1 MPLIEIQRV
10 PGMSKER
17 HKMPAG
23 QMFYPW
29 LKDAGLHADLE
40 IIRNGVK
47 LQDDDEINFLLND
60 GDVIRIFDQPKGG
73 DLVGTLLNPLEHLNP
88 IKFTQKIISSLM
100 PQANTSA
107 SGSNSKTSPNNS
119 LKGQTNIARNGEAR
133 PDSYGTVR
141 SFPDL
146 IQESLFEYT
155 DNLKY
160 VTEMMNFGLGQY
172 DYSSIRY
179 SESNLGSMAG
189 ASYSIFGPGEVIP
202 VVNEGYEFD
211 DVDGQEVPGANESDD
226 FPVETATAT
235 TVISGTYSG
244 GQIAMQILKQSD
256 FDYFIDLTLPHA
268 VTFTINVTYPTA
280 SGSKTEDITLSANL
294 INASETNNGD
304 IVTPV
309 YYYNFIFNNLNGS
322 SASVITSATINT
334 TKFVLND
341 NEALVV
347 GPFFS
352 PVDSS
357 QLWVHTQSALGG
369 NSETN
374 WKMTL
379 WKVDDNNVQ
388 IPGTTQVFT
397 YRQTT
402 PHDSSSET
410 FYRTEKIV
418 PTGGNG
424 RYAISFQ
431 RTDNSSD
438 ASRLKVEEIH
448 AVNVRTNVV
457 HPTDSI
463 VRITVR
469 ATENATGSR
478 ERKYNALIT
487 RHTISYNLSTQ
498 SVDYTLR
505 PSRSFADAVIH
516 TWLVMGKQSE
526 SSIDIYELYSIAA
539 SLPDVR
545 LGYFDYT
552 FDDEDVSLGSRIQTI
567 CDAATVTAFWDDG
580 VLSFTR
586 DDKKSNPVT
595 VFNRANMTT
604 EGYSLSYDMTLPGG
618 FDGVE
623 VEYRNPS
630 TNKQDYIRY
639 KISGSTISE
648 GEPLKPKKFEML
660 YVRDAFQATDRAV
673 KEARRLLYSRITAAI
688 TAMADGEWINVGQ
701 MIQIADIYDENQ
713 QDGYITGRVGNTFDT
728 SERIKFAGE
737 MYVVITDSQGSV
749 TARVLATAR
758 NDTSYGFIAAVP
770 NISLNIWDGINV
782 QSPSRYIIAT
792 AVEQEATKW
801 TVTEKKPNSSG
812 TTSITAV
819 EYSDE
824 MFNYLIA

>member
-10 PGMSKER
+10 PGMPKER
-17 HKMPAG
+17 HELAAG

-29 LKDAGLHADLE
+29 LKVAGLHAELE
-40 IIRNGVK
+40 IFRNGVK
-47 LQDDDEINFLLND
+47 IRDDDNINFPLND

-73 DLVGTLLNPLEHLNP
+73 IAGTLLNPLEHLNP
-88 IKFTQKIISSLM
+88 IKFTQKILSSLM
-100 PQANTSA
+100 PQANMSA
-107 SGSNSKTSPNNS
+107 SGGNSKTSPNNS

-160 VTEMMNFGLGQY
+160 VTEMMNFGLGKY

-189 ASYSIFGPGEVIP
+189 ASYSIYQPGDVIP
-202 VVNEGYEFD
+202 TVNEGYEFD
-211 DVDGQEVPGANESDD
+211 DVDGQEVPGANESSD
-226 FPVETATAT
+226 FPAETATAT
-235 TVISGTYSG
+235 TVVSGTYSG
-244 GQIAMQILKQSD
+244 GQIAMKIVKQDD
-256 FDYFIDLTLPHA
+256 FDYFMDLTLPHA
-268 VTFTINVTYPTA
+268 VTFTINITYPTA
-280 SGSKTEDITLSANL
+280 SGNKTEDITLSANL
-294 INASETNNGD
+294 IAVSETNNGATVSP
-304 IVTPV
+304 I

-322 SASVITSATINT
+322 NAAAITSATINT
-334 TKFVLND
+334 TKFILND
-341 NEALVV
+341 NEALVI

-352 PVDSS
+352 PVESS

-374 WKMTL
+374 WQMTL
-379 WKVDDNNVQ
+379 WKVDDDNVQ
-388 IPGTTQVFT
+388 VPGTTQVFT

-402 PHDSSSET
+402 PHDYMSET
-410 FYRTEKIV
+410 FYRTDKIT
-418 PTGGNG
+418 PTGGFG
-424 RYAISFQ
+424 RYAVSFR
-431 RTDNSSD
+431 RTDNSGD
-438 ASRLKVEEIH
+438 NSRLKVEEIH
-448 AVNVRTNVV
+448 AVNVRNNVV

-487 RHTISYNLSTQ
+487 RHTITYNLSTQ

-516 TWLVMGKQSE
+516 TWLVMGKQPE

-545 LGYFDYT
+545 LGHFDYT
-552 FDDEDVSLGSRIQTI
+552 FDDEDVSLGSRVQTI

-580 VLSFTR
+580 VLSFSR
-586 DDKKSNPVT
+586 DERKSNPVT

-623 VEYRNPS
+623 VEYRNPT
-630 TNKQDYIRY
+630 TNKQDYISY
-639 KISGSTISE
+639 KISGSAISE
-648 GEPLKPKKFEML
+648 GEPAKPKKFEML
-660 YVRDAFQATDRAV
+660 YVRDAYQARDRAV
-673 KEARRLLYSRITAAI
+673 KEVRRLLYSRITAAI

-728 SERIKFAGE
+728 SERINFSGD
-737 MYVVITDSQGSV
+737 MYVVVTDSQGSV
-749 TARVLATAR
+749 TSRVTASARP
-758 NDTSYGFIAAVP
+758 DTNFGFIAAVP
-770 NISLNIWDGINV
+770 NIPLNIWDGINV

-792 AVEQEATKW
+792 QVEQDSTKW

-824 MFNYLIA
+824 MFNYVIV

>member
-10 PGMSKER
+10 PGMPKER
-17 HKMPAG
+17 HELASG

-29 LKDAGLHADLE
+29 LKEAGLHAELD
-40 IIRNGVK
+40 IFRNGVK
-47 LQDDDEINFLLND
+47 VQDDDDINFPLND

-73 DLVGTLLNPLEHLNP
+73 GLAGTLLNPLEHFNP
-88 IKFTQKIISSLM
+88 IKFTQKILSSLM
-100 PQANTSA
+100 PQPNAGAA
-107 SGSNSKTSPNNS
+107 SGNSKTSPNNS

-133 PDSYGTVR
+133 PDTYGTVR

-155 DNLKY
+155 NNLKY
-160 VTEMMNFGLGQY
+160 VTEMMNFGLGKY

-189 ASYSIFGPGEVIP
+189 ASYTIYQPGEVIP
-202 VVNEGYEFD
+202 TVNEGYEFD
-211 DVDGQEVPGANESDD
+211 DVDGQEVPGANESGD
-226 FPVETATAT
+226 FPIETATAT

-294 INASETNNGD
+294 IDANETNNGD
-304 IVTPV
+304 LVSPI
-309 YYYNFIFNNLNGS
+309 YYYNFIFNNLNGAN
-322 SASVITSATINT
+322 ASIITSATINT
-334 TKFVLND
+334 TKFILND

-374 WKMTL
+374 WRMTL
-379 WKVDDNNVQ
+379 WKVDEDNVQ

-410 FYRTEKIV
+410 FYRTDKIT
-418 PTGGNG
+418 PTGGSG

-438 ASRLKVEEIH
+438 ASTLKVEEIH
-448 AVNVRTNVV
+448 AVNVRSNVV
-457 HPTDSI
+457 HPADSI

-487 RHTISYNLSTQ
+487 RHTITYNLSTQ

-526 SSIDIYELYSIAA
+526 SSIDIFELYSIAA

-552 FDDEDVSLGSRIQTI
+552 FDDEDISLGSRVQTI

-580 VLSFTR
+580 VLSFSR
-586 DDKKSNPVT
+586 DEKKSNPVT

-623 VEYRNPS
+623 VEYRNPT
-630 TNKQDYIRY
+630 TNKQD
-639 KISGSTISE
+639 
-648 GEPLKPKKFEML
+648 
-660 YVRDAFQATDRAV
+660 
-673 KEARRLLYSRITAAI
+673 
-688 TAMADGEWINVGQ
+688 
-701 MIQIADIYDENQ
+701 
-713 QDGYITGRVGNTFDT
+713 
-728 SERIKFAGE
+728 
-737 MYVVITDSQGSV
+737 
-749 TARVLATAR
+749 
-758 NDTSYGFIAAVP
+758 
-770 NISLNIWDGINV
+770 
-782 QSPSRYIIAT
+782 
-792 AVEQEATKW
+792 
-801 TVTEKKPNSSG
+801 
-812 TTSITAV
+812 
-819 EYSDE
+819 
-824 MFNYLIA
+824 

>member
-10 PGMSKER
+10 PGMPKER
-17 HKMPAG
+17 HELAAG

-29 LKDAGLHADLE
+29 LKEAGLHAELE
-40 IIRNGVK
+40 IFRNGVK
-47 LQDDDEINFLLND
+47 VQDDDDINFPLKD

-73 DLVGTLLNPLEHLNP
+73 GLAGTLLNPLEHFNP
-88 IKFTQKIISSLM
+88 IKFTQKILSSLM
-100 PQANTSA
+100 PQPNAGAA
-107 SGSNSKTSPNNS
+107 SGNSKTSPNNS

-133 PDSYGTVR
+133 PDTYGTVR

-155 DNLKY
+155 NNLKY
-160 VTEMMNFGLGQY
+160 VTEMMNFGLGKY

-189 ASYSIFGPGEVIP
+189 ASYTIYQPGEVIP
-202 VVNEGYEFD
+202 TVNEGYEFD
-211 DVDGQEVPGANESDD
+211 DVDGQEVPGANESGD
-226 FPVETATAT
+226 FPIETATAT
-235 TVISGTYSG
+235 SVINGMYSG

-294 INASETNNGD
+294 IDANETNNGD
-304 IVTPV
+304 LVSPV
-309 YYYNFIFNNLNGS
+309 YYYNFIFNNLNGAN
-322 SASVITSATINT
+322 ASIITSATINT
-334 TKFVLND
+334 TKFILND

-379 WKVDDNNVQ
+379 WRVDENNVQ
-388 IPGTTQVFT
+388 VPGTTQAFT

-410 FYRTEKIV
+410 FYRTDKIT
-418 PTGGNG
+418 PTGGPG

-438 ASRLKVEEIH
+438 ASTLKVEEIH
-448 AVNVRTNVV
+448 AVNVRSNVV

-487 RHTISYNLSTQ
+487 RHTITYNLSTQ

-526 SSIDIYELYSIAA
+526 SSIDIFELYSIAA

-545 LGYFDYT
+545 LGCFDYT
-552 FDDEDVSLGSRIQTI
+552 FDDEDISLGSRVQTI

-580 VLSFTR
+580 VLSFSR
-586 DDKKSNPVT
+586 DEKKSNPVT

-623 VEYRNPS
+623 VEYRNPT

-639 KISGSTISE
+639 KIAGSTILE
-648 GEPLKPKKFEML
+648 GEPVKSKKFEML
-660 YVRDAFQATDRAV
+660 YVRDAYQARDRAI
-673 KEARRLLYSRITAAI
+673 KEVRRLLYSRITAAI

-728 SERIKFAGE
+728 SERINFSGD
-737 MYVVITDSQGSV
+737 MYVVVTDSQGNV
-749 TARVLATAR
+749 TSRVLASAR
-758 NDTSYGFIAAVP
+758 GDTNFGFIAAVP
-770 NISLNIWDGINV
+770 NIPLNIWDGINV

-792 AVEQEATKW
+792 QVEQDATKW

>member
-10 PGMSKER
+10 PGMPKER
-17 HKMPAG
+17 HELAAG

-29 LKDAGLHADLE
+29 LKEAGLHAELE
-40 IIRNGVK
+40 IFRNGVK
-47 LQDDDEINFLLND
+47 VQDDDDINFPLND
-60 GDVIRIFDQPKGG
+60 GDVIRIFDQPKSGG
-73 DLVGTLLNPLEHLNP
+73 LAGTLLNPLEHFNP
-88 IKFTQKIISSLM
+88 IKFTQKILSSLM
-100 PQANTSA
+100 PQPNAGAA
-107 SGSNSKTSPNNS
+107 SGNSKTSPNNS

-133 PDSYGTVR
+133 PDTYGTVR

-155 DNLKY
+155 NNLKY
-160 VTEMMNFGLGQY
+160 VTEMMNFGLGRY

-189 ASYSIFGPGEVIP
+189 ASYTIYQPGEVIP
-202 VVNEGYEFD
+202 TVNEGYEFD
-211 DVDGQEVPGANESDD
+211 DVDGQEVPGANESSD
-226 FPVETATAT
+226 FPSETATAT
-235 TVISGTYSG
+235 TVVSGTYSG
-244 GQIAMQILKQSD
+244 GQIAMKIVKQAD
-256 FDYFIDLTLPHA
+256 FDYFMGLTLPHA
-268 VTFTINVTYPTA
+268 VTFTINITYPTA
-280 SGSKTEDITLSANL
+280 SGNKTEDITLSANL
-294 INASETNNGD
+294 IAVSETNNGAT
-304 IVTPV
+304 VSPV

-322 SASVITSATINT
+322 NAAVITTATINT
-334 TKFVLND
+334 TKFILND

-357 QLWVHTQSALGG
+357 QLWIHTQSALGG

-379 WKVDDNNVQ
+379 WKVDENNVQ

-410 FYRTEKIV
+410 FYRTDKIT
-418 PTGGNG
+418 PTGGSG

-438 ASRLKVEEIH
+438 ASTLKVEEIH
-448 AVNVRTNVV
+448 AVNVRSNVV

-463 VRITVR
+463 VLITVR

-487 RHTISYNLSTQ
+487 RHTISYNMSTQ

-516 TWLVMGKQSE
+516 TWLVMGKQPE

-539 SLPDVR
+539 SLSDVR

-552 FDDEDVSLGSRIQTI
+552 FDDEDISLGSRVQTI

-580 VLSFTR
+580 VLSFSR
-586 DDKKSNPVT
+586 DEKKSNPVT

-604 EGYSLSYDMTLPGG
+604 EGHSLSYDMTLPGG

-623 VEYRNPS
+623 VEYRNPT

-639 KISGSTISE
+639 KISGSSISE
-648 GEPLKPKKFEML
+648 GEAVKSKKFEML
-660 YVRDAFQATDRAV
+660 YVRDAYQARDRAI
-673 KEARRLLYSRITAAI
+673 KEVRRLLYSRITAAI

-728 SERIKFAGE
+728 SERIDFSGD
-737 MYVVITDSQGSV
+737 MYVVVTDSQGNV
-749 TARVLATAR
+749 TARVVATAR
-758 NDTSYGFIAAVP
+758 SDTHFGFIAAVP
-770 NISLNIWDGINV
+770 NIALNIWDGVNV

-792 AVEQEATKW
+792 QVEQDATKW

-824 MFNYLIA
+824 MFNYVIV

>member
-1 MPLIEIQRV
+1 MEYLKLSYDENSREAAVYNAVQSA
-10 PGMSKER
+10 GSKATELQ
-17 HKMPAG
+17 KQAIGEYAG
-23 QMFYPW
+23 ALF
-29 LKDAGLHADLE
+29 DAKQKQADLNAA
-40 IIRNGVK
+40 IAADPVRNADK
-47 LQDDDEINFLLND
+47 TYSDATKQLKRQLDEGI
-60 GDVIRIFDQPKGG
+60 VDQQQF
-73 DLVGTLLNPLEHLNP
+73 N
-88 IKFTQKIISSLM
+88 
-100 PQANTSA
+100 
-107 SGSNSKTSPNNS
+107 
-119 LKGQTNIARNGEAR
+119 
-133 PDSYGTVR
+133 
-141 SFPDL
+141 
-146 IQESLFEYT
+146 QESLKLAQ
-155 DNLKY
+155 DHANDIAKANANSV
-160 VTEMMNFGLGQY
+160 VTPAAEAAGTVDPVQQLANENAKKLALIQQYEANKTITEQQGIALRNAANTQYEQQRIAAQWQMFAAQSQTNQLIADTVDALGGSVT
-172 DYSSIRY
+172 SSITG
-179 SESNLGSMAG
+179 L
-189 ASYSIFGPGEVIP
+189 
-202 VVNEGYEFD
+202 
-211 DVDGQEVPGANESDD
+211 
-226 FPVETATAT
+226 
-235 TVISGTYSG
+235 ISGTTDLQSAISSISNTILNELVG
-244 GQIAMQILKQSD
+244 SFVKMGVEWVKSAIMGQ
-256 FDYFIDLTLPHA
+256 
-268 VTFTINVTYPTA
+268 TA
-280 SGSKTEDITLSANL
+280 QVAATAAT
-294 INASETNNGD
+294 
-304 IVTPV
+304 
-309 YYYNFIFNNLNGS
+309 
-322 SASVITSATINT
+322 TSA
-334 TKFVLND
+334 
-341 NEALVV
+341 AVV

-374 WKMTL
+374 WKMTI
-379 WKVDDNNVQ
+379 WKVDENNVQ

-410 FYRTEKIV
+410 FYRTEKIT
-418 PTGGNG
+418 PTGGFG

-438 ASRLKVEEIH
+438 ASTLKVEEIH
-448 AVNVRTNVV
+448 SVNIRNNVV

-487 RHTISYNLSTQ
+487 RHTITYNLSTQ

-526 SSIDIYELYSIAA
+526 SSIDIFELYSIAA

-552 FDDEDVSLGSRIQTI
+552 FDDEDISLGSRVQTI

-580 VLSFTR
+580 VLSFSR
-586 DDKKSNPVT
+586 DEKKSNPVT

-623 VEYRNPS
+623 VEYRNPT

-639 KISGSTISE
+639 KIAGSTILE
-648 GEPLKPKKFEML
+648 GEPVKPKKFEML
-660 YVRDAFQATDRAV
+660 YVRDAYQARDRAI
-673 KEARRLLYSRITAAI
+673 KEVRRLLYSRITAAI

-728 SERIKFAGE
+728 SERINFSGD
-737 MYVVITDSQGSV
+737 MYVVVTDSQGNV
-749 TARVLATAR
+749 TSRALASARS
-758 NDTSYGFIAAVP
+758 DTHFGFIATVP
-770 NISLNIWDGINV
+770 NIALNIWDGVNV

-792 AVEQEATKW
+792 QVEQDATKW